1 MYAVHIKELNG
12 RTRTFDQVNNISV
25 TTGRILLVVN
35 NKMYSYRPGDIM
47 EVKFCWNGFGQPV
60 KGRGEDE

>member
-47 EVKFCWNGFGQPV
+47 EVKFCWSGYSN
-60 KGRGEDE
+60 KESREE